1 MRSNK
6 EKVTYQNTQKELIV
20 DNTTGEVTQEAHKTS
35 KTIRFET
42 EPPYIKLYLDCLSR
56 FKDMQ
61 VSFNPI
67 LVEFLKRA
75 SYADDLDGGQ
85 IIFTNKGMK
94 DIIAKNCNVS
104 YKRVEQALTE
114 FVKKDIFKRVALAC
128 YQVNP
133 YLFGK
138 GDWKNIKNIR
148 ATFNF
153 GTGEALAEIVKNEE
167 KALDDAYNN
176 IAKQM

>member
-85 IIFTNKGMK
+85 IIFTNKG
-94 DIIAKNCNVS
+94 N
-104 YKRVEQALTE
+104 
-114 FVKKDIFKRVALAC
+114 KK
-128 YQVNP
+128 
-133 YLFGK
+133 
-138 GDWKNIKNIR
+138 
-148 ATFNF
+148 
-153 GTGEALAEIVKNEE
+153 
-167 KALDDAYNN
+167 
-176 IAKQM
+176 